1 MCFYTTFKDQRKK
14 NRERL
19 RRGRAIKYTSGET
32 NMLIALL
39 KTFAFCQFFSAI
51 AQEIADLR
59 GISVEEIKDVTTQNA
74 KRIFNF

>member
-32 NMLIALL
+32 NMLTAFL
-39 KTFAFCQFFSAI
+39 KTFAFCQFFSPI
-51 AQEIADLR
+51 AQEITDENLR
-59 GISVEEIKDVTTQNA
+59 FIQQLIFIKSSLH
-74 KRIFNF
+74 I

>member
-19 RRGRAIKYTSGET
+19 RRGRAIKYTLGET

-39 KTFAFCQFFSAI
+39 KTFAYYQFFSDI
-51 AQEIADLR
+51 AQEITDENLR
-59 GISVEEIKDVTTQNA
+59 FIQQLIFIKLSLH
-74 KRIFNF
+74 I